1 MLESLT
7 GKLGKFRP
15 ARNILSACLRLSSER
30 QGFALC
36 QIFIFIFNPLLMSFL
51 LGFLA
56 AYCRKL
62 IFLIVVSNQRE
73 KIKKKPLITSESFL
87 LSFIPAVAFALDIQP
102 PQQVLRWRSIKSLSC
117 QSPAVSITQ
126 CFQNLHLASIHMTL
140 LVGLSYHWVA
150 RQLYMKGHKVN
161 ENSIKTR
168 LAFSEITK
176 TCSQLN
182 ISFIILF
189 FF

>member
-73 KIKKKPLITSESFL
+73 KIKKKPPHHFRVLLAFIYSCCCFCSWHSASSTSPEMTLHKIFILSKPCCEHYPVLPEFAFSIHSYDSIGGAL
-87 LSFIPAVAFALDIQP
+87 LSLSSPPALYERA
-102 PQQVLRWRSIKSLSC
+102 
-117 QSPAVSITQ
+117 QS
-126 CFQNLHLASIHMTL
+126 
-140 LVGLSYHWVA
+140 
-150 RQLYMKGHKVN
+150 
-161 ENSIKTR
+161 
-168 LAFSEITK
+168 
-176 TCSQLN
+176 
-182 ISFIILF
+182 
-189 FF
+189 

>member
-7 GKLGKFRP
+7 GELGKFRP

-51 LGFLA
+51 LGFVA

-73 KIKKKPLITSESFL
+73 KIKKNPLITSESFL

-102 PQQVLRWRSIKSLSC
+102 PQQVLR
-117 QSPAVSITQ
+117 
-126 CFQNLHLASIHMTL
+126 
-140 LVGLSYHWVA
+140 
-150 RQLYMKGHKVN
+150 
-161 ENSIKTR
+161 
-168 LAFSEITK
+168 
-176 TCSQLN
+176 
-182 ISFIILF
+182 
-189 FF
+189 